1 MDVIGRPH
9 KKLIDGYVKG
19 KMIIEGHIR
28 RQLTD
33 MWRQKMIV
41 VDHVS
46 MLLVDIA
53 LSIHACIS

>member
-1 MDVIGRPH
+1 MLATDDVARTRLTLLKLCVHAMDVIGRPH

-33 MWRQKMIV
+33 M
-41 VDHVS
+41 
-46 MLLVDIA
+46 
-53 LSIHACIS
+53 